1 MPVAMDGK
9 EIYFEILKI
18 TEFYNIIDL
27 RLVNKG
33 KSLSFGGGMMPNA
46 KKRAKIN

>member
-9 EIYFEILKI
+9 EISFEILKI

-27 RLVNKG
+27 KLVHEG
-33 KSLSFGGGMMPNA
+33 K
-46 KKRAKIN
+46 